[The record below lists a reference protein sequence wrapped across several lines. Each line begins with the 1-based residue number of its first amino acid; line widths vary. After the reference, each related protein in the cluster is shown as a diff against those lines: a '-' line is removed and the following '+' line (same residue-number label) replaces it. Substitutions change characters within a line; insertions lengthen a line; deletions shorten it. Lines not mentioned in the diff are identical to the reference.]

1 MKACRRNSPR
11 PVQCFPTIAHQR
23 FESVLRMVRG
33 KRMHVPRDERVAR
46 WFEQSERER
55 TAAATLQPTQ
65 PHLACFHSQQAIRWR
80 TEGVAHT
87 HSRRLAADA
96 SQFRARKSATRLWH
110 AAAGARK
117 QRSLRRRTI
126 VFSDSIPRCAGL
138 RRSGTRLWIAA
149 PPSRSELRGPLR
161 RGSAWNCG
169 CSVRRRR
176 LRPAISRRQAASID

>member
-1 MKACRRNSPR
+1 VKACRRNSPR

-87 HSRRLAADA
+87 HSRRLAAHA

-110 AAAGARK
+110 AAAGTRK
-117 QRSLRRRTI
+117 QRSLE
-126 VFSDSIPRCAGL
+126 SDQYHFP
-138 RRSGTRLWIAA
+138 TRYPDALGFADPA
-149 PPSRSELRGPLR
+149 LAFRSRSAAVAIRAAASVATW
-161 RGSAWNCG
+161 SAWNCG
-169 CSVRRRR
+169 RSFR
-176 LRPAISRRQAASID
+176 